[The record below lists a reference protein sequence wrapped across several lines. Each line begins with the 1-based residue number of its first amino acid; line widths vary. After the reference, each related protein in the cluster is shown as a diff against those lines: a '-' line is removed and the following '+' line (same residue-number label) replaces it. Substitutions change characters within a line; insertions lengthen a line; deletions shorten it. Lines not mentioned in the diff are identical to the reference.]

1 MEAYNS
7 TLIISISRSTFFKY
21 PLINFLLKLAN
32 PKKLYTSLTSYSIG
46 YSAIALIFS
55 RLILIPFIL
64 TINPRNS
71 TDY

>member
-1 MEAYNS
+1 M
-7 TLIISISRSTFFKY
+7 
-21 PLINFLLKLAN
+21 NFLLKLVN

-55 RLILIPFIL
+55 RLILIPFVL

-71 TDY
+71 TDRR